1 MEFQHSRWLPIII
14 FNLFSF
20 KQWGCLGG
28 AVRRTG
34 MERAARLDALAC
46 NASSARWHS
55 IKRREKRSLLRT
67 AAQLNKKK
75 KFKKREWIKT
85 DFIYN
90 YR

>member
-1 MEFQHSRWLPIII
+1 
-14 FNLFSF
+14 
-20 KQWGCLGG
+20 
-28 AVRRTG
+28 

-75 KFKKREWIKT
+75 KLKKWE
-85 DFIYN
+85 
-90 YR
+90 